1 MPRRKVQRGVSFVV
15 VLARGVA
22 AHALTVSGGDEVV
35 TSVERPDKARGYRFR
50 EDGVS
55 VLEYVL
61 LVALV
66 AMVATGALLYLGR
79 GTASPLHV
87 ANNVGNNVSLGQNGG
102 QGGAGT
108 SPIGVSPSD
117 TYWCTS
123 GQSNCTDP
131 MVVSGTE
138 EIQFT
143 LSGGTAP
150 YSFTL
155 QGQQSFMSLDP
166 AKHTINIHPSSCKDA
181 GSYMI
186 SLEVTDS
193 AVPPDT
199 GTLTFTLDV
208 APC

>member
-1 MPRRKVQRGVSFVV
+1 MPGPTVQRAVGFAVG
-15 VLARGVA
+15 LARGVV
-22 AHALTVSGGDEVV
+22 ALALRFIGGDEVTTKV
-35 TSVERPDKARGYRFR
+35 ALRIKVRDDRFR

-55 VLEYVL
+55 ILEYVL

-66 AMVATGALLYLGR
+66 AMVATGTLLYLGR
-79 GTASPLHV
+79 GSASPSHV
-87 ANNVGNNVSLGQNGG
+87 ANNVVNNVSVGQNGS
-102 QGGAGT
+102 QGGGGS

-131 MVVSGTE
+131 INVSGTE
-138 EIQFT
+138 QIQFT

-166 AKHTINIHPSSCKDA
+166 VKHIINIHPSSCKEA
-181 GSYMI
+181 GNYPI
-186 SLEVTDS
+186 SLIVTDS
-193 AVPPDT
+193 ATPPDT

>member
-1 MPRRKVQRGVSFVV
+1 MPGPTDKRAVGLAVG
-15 VLARGVA
+15 LARGVV
-22 AHALTVSGGDEVV
+22 ALALRMFGGDEVR
-35 TSVERPDKARGYRFR
+35 TSVAFRIKVKHYRLK

-55 VLEYVL
+55 ILEYVL

-66 AMVATGALLYLGR
+66 AMVATGTLLYLGR
-79 GTASPLHV
+79 GSASPSHV
-87 ANNVGNNVSLGQNGG
+87 ANNVGNNVSVGQNGS
-102 QGGAGT
+102 QGGAGS

-131 MVVSGTE
+131 IQVSGTE
-138 EIQFT
+138 QIQFT

-150 YSFTL
+150 YSYTL
-155 QGQQSFMSLDP
+155 QGQQSFMSLDS
-166 AKHTINIHPSSCKDA
+166 AKRIINIHPNSCTDA
-181 GSYMI
+181 GNYAI
-186 SLEVTDS
+186 SLIVTDS
-193 AVPPDT
+193 ATPPDT

>member
-1 MPRRKVQRGVSFVV
+1 MPGPTDKRAVGFALG
-15 VLARGVA
+15 LARGVV
-22 AHALTVSGGDEVV
+22 ALALRMFGKDEVTTKV
-35 TSVERPDKARGYRFR
+35 ALRVKVRRDRFR

-55 VLEYVL
+55 ILEYVL

-102 QGGAGT
+102 QGGAGS

-166 AKHTINIHPSSCKDA
+166 VKHTINIHPSSCKDA
-181 GSYMI
+181 GSYVI
-186 SLEVTDS
+186 SLIVTDS
-193 AVPPDT
+193 AIPPDT